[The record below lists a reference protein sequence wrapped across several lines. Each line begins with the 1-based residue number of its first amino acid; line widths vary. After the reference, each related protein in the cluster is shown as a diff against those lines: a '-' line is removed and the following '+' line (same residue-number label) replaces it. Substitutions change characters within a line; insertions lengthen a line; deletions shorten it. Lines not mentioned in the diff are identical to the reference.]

1 MMGIAFTALFAAN
14 LIVGWVGSFYEK
26 MTPAQF
32 WLLHAAIAAAG
43 GVAIL
48 IFGRTLERALA
59 AGSNVSRPDER

>member
-1 MMGIAFTALFAAN
+1 MMGVAFTALFVAN

-43 GVAIL
+43 GVVIM
-48 IFGRTLERALA
+48 IFGRILERALA
-59 AGSNVSRPDER
+59 DRGEPCT

>member
-1 MMGIAFTALFAAN
+1 MMGIAFTALFVAN

-43 GVAIL
+43 AVVIM
-48 IFGRTLERALA
+48 IFGRMLARALA
-59 AGSNVSRPDER
+59 AGSEASRPDER